1 MKYKVIKYISEIVC
15 INKKDV
21 TPLDVLIALDL
32 KEKYDFRP
40 SEYYINASGEMVKDR
55 GHCDCGNRDLD
66 NVICYYGYSEHFQ
79 EVEDGTIAPEYVV
92 VIHSYKNGNPKYI
105 EFERL

>member
-66 NVICYYGYSEHFQ
+66 NVIFFTKGIRNLS
-79 EVEDGTIAPEYVV
+79 
-92 VIHSYKNGNPKYI
+92 NMPKDDPLWASLI
-105 EFERL
+105 SVLNLN